1 MHGAADRGT
10 VAAMPIPDFTQAAG
24 APPPAS
30 PSPAIPPAPAQ
41 NPLGDGTPPY
51 EPAVDRFPVD
61 LGDGW
66 RQRIPEDVVPTGLMS
81 EEDRIFEIRQ
91 PTIAENCRAM
101 RFAFAGDMF
110 DQGKAVQLVVRYAVR
125 RVGNMTGAALGDE
138 QLDRWFGAL
147 GYHGFHLVKELV
159 DDVIEVRPHEAKA
172 FEASKRD
179 DFMGRRFARTLPA
192 GALPKKRWAARVGIK
207 AQWIDTYA
215 GEDDAAK
222 EKRLAEGRPRTVIG
236 GQWTVGDKL
245 ADEAQV
251 LLCTRDLSF
260 TMKELKI
267 DEAGRTID
275 YVEDPEDRHA
285 VRVMQTMLAIT
296 DIGGVAYGTS
306 PEHLV
311 KKLQWM
317 EDIGPRNRQMV
328 TGMFARLHEVD
339 LVGTAKFR
347 EAATPLD

>member
-1 MHGAADRGT
+1 
-10 VAAMPIPDFTQAAG
+10 MPILPDFTQTTG
-24 APPPAS
+24 APLPVAAS
-30 PSPAIPPAPAQ
+30 PVIPPAPAQ

-51 EPAVDRFPVD
+51 EPAVDRFPFE

-66 RQRIPEDVVPTGLMS
+66 RQRIPESVVPAGLMS
-81 EEDRIFEIRQ
+81 DEDRVFEIRQ

-101 RFAFAGDMF
+101 RFAFSGDMF

-125 RVGNMTGAALGDE
+125 KVGKMSGSALGDE
-138 QLDRWFGAL
+138 QLDRWFASL
-147 GYHGFHLVKELV
+147 GYHGFHYVKELV
-159 DDVIEVRPHEAKA
+159 DNVIEVRPLESKA

-179 DFMGRRFARTLPA
+179 DIMGRRFGRTLPA
-192 GALPKKRWAARVGIK
+192 RALPKKRWAARVGIP
-207 AQWIDTYA
+207 AAWFDVY
-215 GEDDAAK
+215 EDEDEK
-222 EKRLAEGRPRTVIG
+222 VRDKRLAEGRPRTVIG
-236 GQWTVGDKL
+236 GHWTVGDKM
-245 ADEAQV
+245 ADEAQIM
-251 LLCTRDLSF
+251 LCTRDLSF
-260 TMKELKI
+260 TMKEMKV
-267 DEAGRTID
+267 DEASRTID

-296 DIGGVAYGTS
+296 DIGGVALGTS

-317 EDIGPRNRQMV
+317 EDIGPRARQMV

-339 LVGTAKFR
+339 LVGTAKFL